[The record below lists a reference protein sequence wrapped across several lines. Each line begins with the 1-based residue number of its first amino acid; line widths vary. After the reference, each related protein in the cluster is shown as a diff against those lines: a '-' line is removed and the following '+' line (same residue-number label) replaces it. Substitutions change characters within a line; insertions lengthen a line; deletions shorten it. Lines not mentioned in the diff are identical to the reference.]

1 MEPRAAA
8 AVLRSSLKTPKTPLT
23 LADAAAESGL
33 PLRDVERGLHQLTS
47 EYRGHLRVTDDGDL
61 LFLFPYGFE
70 KPWETRDAVAR
81 FFDKA
86 GATLMGVARFVV
98 RAWLTIAIIGYA
110 LIFLAIVVGLMFA
123 QQGGNNSR
131 RGGGNFGGA
140 IGYMFLR
147 LVTDALFW
155 TFHPFSP
162 LNYGY
167 YDNRAFALGGGRAPA
182 RKKDETPFY
191 EKVNRFVFGP
201 AMPRTDPLE
210 TERLLLAEI
219 RAQKGRIGL
228 ADVMRV
234 TGLPREEADPKMA
247 RLMLDYDGEVDVS
260 EEGGITYTFAEL
272 RKSAEEH
279 PFVRPPPI
287 WTKPSR
293 LPPLTGNPGGSN
305 FLVAALNAFNL
316 LMSSVAFSA
325 NLTLARLNDM
335 FFVPHPRGLPYI
347 PIPYDGVPVALGL
360 VPLVFSL
367 LIFALPIG
375 RAILRPLR
383 ARAVAKENGRRQVL
397 REVVTRVERHE
408 EVPEKALADAWTRA
422 TGAPP
427 DDKELTRIVTALGGD
442 VDLEANERDGQPG
455 VRYRFVDLETEA
467 SALEEERE
475 LAPDAEARLAP
486 VIFRSDN

>member
-8 AVLRSSLKTPKTPLT
+8 DVLKSQLKTPKTPLT
-23 LADAAAESGL
+23 IADAATQSGL
-33 PLRDVERGLHQLTS
+33 ALRDAERGLHQLTS

-70 KPWETRDAVAR
+70 KPWETRDAVDR
-81 FFDKA
+81 FLQKT
-86 GATLMGVARFVV
+86 GSTLMGVARFVV

-110 LIFLAIVVGLMFA
+110 LIFLAIVIGLMFA
-123 QQGGNNSR
+123 QQNGNNSR
-131 RGGGNFGGA
+131 RSGGGFGGA
-140 IGYMFLR
+140 FGYMFLR
-147 LVTDALFW
+147 LVGDALFW

-167 YDNRAFALGGGRAPA
+167 YDRGYGFSGARAPA
-182 RKKDETPFY
+182 RRKDETPFY

-201 AMPRTDPLE
+201 SVAPADPLE
-210 TERLLLAEI
+210 IERLILAEI

-247 RLMLDYDGEVDVS
+247 RLMLDYAGEVEVS

-272 RKSAEEH
+272 RKSADEH
-279 PFVRPPPI
+279 PGVRPPAI
-287 WTKPSR
+287 WTKSLR
-293 LPPLTGNPGGSN
+293 LPPLTGNDGGAN
-305 FLVAALNAFNL
+305 FLVSALNAFNL

-325 NLTLARLNDM
+325 NLTLARINQL
-335 FFVPHPRGLPYI
+335 FFTPHPRNIPFI
-347 PIPYDGVPVALGL
+347 PIPYDGIPIALGL

-375 RAILRPLR
+375 RAIVRPIR

-397 REVVTRVERHE
+397 REVVTRIEAHE
-408 EVPEKALADAWTRA
+408 EVPEKALADAWTKA
-422 TGAPP
+422 TGSPP

-467 SALEEERE
+467 SALEEERQ
-475 LAPDAEARLAP
+475 AATDAEVHLAP
-486 VIFRSDN
+486 VVFRSDN